1 MNGKTKEFLDR
12 HLINSDCVDMQNLC
26 ALIMNEMKLGLEG
39 KKSSMPMI
47 NSYCSPDFDA
57 KPGKKV
63 AVIDAGGTNFR
74 TCLVSFD
81 ENGQPV
87 IEDFKKSRM
96 PGIDR
101 EVNAKE
107 FFCTIADEVERLIE
121 KTDRIGFCFSYA
133 AKILPDH
140 DGVPLFFSKEIKADE
155 VVGKEL
161 GKELFAELSERGHDM
176 SAKKIIILNDTVT
189 TLLAGLPVSY
199 KTGCE
204 SCIGFILGTGTNT
217 AYVNGKTI
225 INEESGNLSF
235 ELGDIDRRFIESTLN
250 PETYH
255 FEKMI
260 SGAYLGKSAHFIL
273 NQAKKEKLFSDSFTL
288 PEELDTKGLG
298 DFLDG
303 LDSPFSKASEEDRTV
318 CEEILK
324 AFVFRAAKLTAA
336 SLAATVLVTDFG
348 KKKPILINADGT
360 TFYKT
365 RYLKEKTEEYLNDY
379 LGQFGRSAKFTQIEN
394 APVIGSAIGALSL

>member
-1 MNGKTKEFLDR
+1 MNGKTKVFLDR
-12 HLINSDCVDMQNLC
+12 HMINPDCVDMDKLC
-26 ALIMNEMKLGLEG
+26 ALIMDEMKKGLEG

-47 NSYCSPDFDA
+47 DSYCSPDFDA

-81 ENGQPV
+81 ENGQPA
-87 IEDFKKSRM
+87 IEDFRKSRM
-96 PGIDR
+96 PGIEK
-101 EVNAKE
+101 EVSAQE
-107 FFCTIADEVERLIE
+107 FFSTIADEVERLAD

-133 AKILPDH
+133 AKILPNH
-140 DGVPLFFSKEIKADE
+140 DGVPIVFSKEIKAPE

-161 GKELFAELSERGHDM
+161 GKELFAELSRRGHDM

-189 TLLAGLPVSY
+189 TLLAGLPVANN
-199 KTGCE
+199 TGCD

-217 AYVNGKTI
+217 AYVHGKTI

-235 ELGDIDRRFIESTLN
+235 ALGDIDKQFIDSTLN
-250 PETYH
+250 PNTYH

-260 SGAYLGKSAHFIL
+260 SGAYLGKAGLFIL
-273 NQAKKEKLFSDSFTL
+273 NQAKEEGLFSDGFVL
-288 PEELDTKGLG
+288 PGELDTKGLG

-303 LDSPFSKASEEDRTV
+303 LDSPFSNASDEDRKV
-318 CEEILK
+318 CEDILK
-324 AFVFRAAKLTAA
+324 AFIFRAAKLTAA

-348 KKKPILINADGT
+348 QKKPMLINADGT

-365 RYLKEKTEEYLNDY
+365 RYLKDKTDEYLNEY
-379 LGQFGRSAKFTQIEN
+379 LAKYGRSAVFTQIEN